1 MKLGFL
7 GLISGDDIIQ
17 SNPGIIIRNP
27 AFLDISGPPQWTS
40 QKIKCLLVFLNLLKK
55 KKKVTDTMVLYERL
69 FPILQQD

>member
-55 KKKVTDTMVLYERL
+55 KKK
-69 FPILQQD
+69 